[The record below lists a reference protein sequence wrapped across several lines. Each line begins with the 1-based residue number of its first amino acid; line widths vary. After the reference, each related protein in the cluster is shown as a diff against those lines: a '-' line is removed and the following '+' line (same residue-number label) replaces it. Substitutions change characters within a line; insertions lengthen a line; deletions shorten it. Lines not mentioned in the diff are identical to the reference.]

1 MAGSAEG
8 AGRSLKRKSPS
19 VQAGALGVTTLGR
32 NHQMNSTANT
42 IDRNIRPLG
51 AQIIPFRSA
60 TLLLVDNA
68 GEPFVP
74 MKPVVVGMGLDWKSQ
89 HVKLQGGRFKSVM
102 AMITTTGA
110 DGKTYE
116 MACLPLRKLPG
127 WLMSIHASKV
137 RPDLRENVLAFQG
150 ECDDVLWSYWN
161 EGAATRNDDRSI
173 ETVLGSTIGTNGF
186 NMLGSIIKGKVAALP
201 PQSRRQAT
209 MKIWAQ
215 AHVAFGVR
223 SAQDI
228 PAEQLDAARN
238 FIAAYA
244 LEGEWLA
251 PESPVAGSGGAH
263 LPGEDLYQVYFL
275 ARHFNSLHQI
285 FKESNLYQHLTGLGS
300 KVGIDMI
307 DHFKDGSFASNQL
320 LTKYADQMDA
330 HQRHRRINQYG

>member
-1 MAGSAEG
+1 MAGSAES

-19 VQAGALGVTTLGR
+19 VQAGALGVTTLER
-32 NHQMNSTANT
+32 DHEMNSTANT

-161 EGAATRNDDRSI
+161 EGKATRNDDRSI

-186 NMLGSIIKGKVAALP
+186 NMLGVLIRGKVVNLP
-201 PQSRRQAT
+201 AHTQRKAVS
-209 MKIWAQ
+209 KIWSQTHA
-215 AHVAFGVR
+215 AFGVR
-223 SAQDI
+223 SAADI
-228 PAEQLDAARN
+228 PAGQLDAARN

-244 LEGEWLA
+244 IEGEWL
-251 PESPVAGSGGAH
+251 PPVRQGVELDEHAA
-263 LPGEDLYQVYFL
+263 
-275 ARHFNSLHQI
+275 
-285 FKESNLYQHLTGLGS
+285 SNLRALCHHADWLLRNWNATLEPALRQVQSPLAARFH
-300 KVGIDMI
+300 
-307 DHFKDGSFASNQL
+307 DHFVSAAALGRSLAGTQKLAG
-320 LTKYADQMDA
+320 
-330 HQRHRRINQYG
+330 